1 MAHALI
7 TGASRGIGKAIALEL
22 ALKGYD
28 VLLVARN
35 ESVLSEACQE
45 IKDKS
50 SVDVQPLALDL
61 SSDDAALQL
70 YNWVRSLH
78 IDLRILVNNAGYGL
92 SGRFEQQK
100 LEMLQNMMQLNMIN
114 LVSLTHLL
122 LPLLKESPQAFILN
136 VASTSAYQ
144 STPNLAVY
152 AASKAFVL
160 SFSRALNKELKKSS
174 VSVTCVSPGPTNTAF
189 VERAQLTEKGLDR
202 MKKVH
207 MEAADVAK
215 IAVRALFSR
224 KAEIVPG
231 LTNKSASFMA
241 WLFPK
246 SLVENIAGRIIG
258 NVIE

>member
-7 TGASRGIGKAIALEL
+7 TGASKGIGKAIALEL

-35 ESVLSEACQE
+35 ESALSETCQE
-45 IKDKS
+45 IMDKA
-50 SVDVQPLALDL
+50 SVDAQSLVLDL
-61 SSDDAALQL
+61 SSDDAALRL
-70 YNWVRSLH
+70 REWVDSLH
-78 IDLRILVNNAGYGL
+78 VDLRILVNNAGYGL
-92 SGRFEQQK
+92 SGRFEEQK
-100 LEMLQNMMQLNMIN
+100 LETIQNMMQLNMTN

-122 LPLLKESPQAFILN
+122 LPLLKRCPQAYILN

-160 SFSRALNKELKKSS
+160 SFSRALNNELKKSS
-174 VSVTCVSPGPTNTAF
+174 VSVTCISPGPTNTAF
-189 VERAQLTEKGLDR
+189 VERAQLTEKGLER

-207 MEAADVAK
+207 MEASDVAK
-215 IAVRALFSR
+215 IAVRALFSK

>member
-7 TGASRGIGKAIALEL
+7 TGASKGIGKAIALEL

-35 ESVLSEACQE
+35 ESALSETCQE
-45 IKDKS
+45 IMDKA
-50 SVDVQPLALDL
+50 SVDAQSLVLDL
-61 SSDDAALQL
+61 SSDDAALRL
-70 YNWVRSLH
+70 REWVHSLH
-78 IDLRILVNNAGYGL
+78 VDLRILVNNAGYGL
-92 SGRFEQQK
+92 SGRFEEQK
-100 LEMLQNMMQLNMIN
+100 LETIQNMMQLNMIN

-122 LPLLKESPQAFILN
+122 LPLLKRCPQAYILN

-144 STPNLAVY
+144 PTPNLAVY

-160 SFSRALNKELKKSS
+160 SFSRALNNELKKSS
-174 VSVTCVSPGPTNTAF
+174 VSVTCISPGPTNTAF
-189 VERAQLTEKGLDR
+189 VERAQLTEKGLER

-207 MEAADVAK
+207 MEASDVAK

>member
-7 TGASRGIGKAIALEL
+7 TGASKGIGKAIALEL

-35 ESVLSEACQE
+35 ESALSETCQE
-45 IKDKS
+45 IMDKA
-50 SVDVQPLALDL
+50 SVDAQSLVLDL
-61 SSDDAALQL
+61 SSDDAALRL
-70 YNWVRSLH
+70 REWVDSLH
-78 IDLRILVNNAGYGL
+78 VDLRILVNNAGYGL
-92 SGRFEQQK
+92 SGRFEEQK
-100 LEMLQNMMQLNMIN
+100 LETIQNMMQLNMTN

-122 LPLLKESPQAFILN
+122 LPLLKRCPQAYILN

-144 STPNLAVY
+144 PTPNLAVY

-160 SFSRALNKELKKSS
+160 SFSRALNNELKKSS

-189 VERAQLTEKGLDR
+189 VERAQLTEKGLER

-207 MEAADVAK
+207 MEASDVAK